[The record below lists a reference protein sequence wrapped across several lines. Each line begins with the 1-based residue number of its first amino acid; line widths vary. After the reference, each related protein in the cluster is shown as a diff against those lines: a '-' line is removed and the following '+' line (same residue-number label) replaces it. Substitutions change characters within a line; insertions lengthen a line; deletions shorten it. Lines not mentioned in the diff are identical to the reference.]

1 MKKEIKLVWY
11 VYRFSH
17 SENTVKPFNVFEH
30 GSLMESIQKWWKKPL
45 SKEEFAKKLRGEL
58 FYYYCSRC
66 EHEIIMTHF
75 PAHITPK
82 ELDRLIAER
91 NKFIAENGKAPFSH
105 TVDLEYEVK
114 VDVYVQVM
122 MNWEH
127 FLEYVWGERTQSNKK
142 TN

>member
-1 MKKEIKLVWY
+1 MKKMDRLVWN

-30 GSLMESIQKWWKKPL
+30 GSLLESIEKWWKKPL
-45 SKEEFAKKLRGEL
+45 SKEEFAEKLKGEL

-82 ELDRLIAER
+82 ELDRLIAEN
-91 NKFIAENGKAPFSH
+91 NKYIAQKGKAPYAH
-105 TVDLEYEVK
+105 TVDVEYEVK
-114 VDVYVQVM
+114 VDVYQQVM
-122 MNWEH
+122 INWQH
-127 FLEYVWGERTQSNKK
+127 FLEYVWGERMKENKK
-142 TN
+142 RN